1 MTKKTHDLAVKVGEY
16 EKDGQTKNRYQNI
29 GMILEKD
36 DSGRFML
43 LNRHFNPAGVPFK
56 EGSETIMVYMFSAT
70 TSGKENKEEA
80 PAPTENKN
88 QYKDD
93 NPFSDDDIPF

>member
-36 DSGRFML
+36 DGGRFML
-43 LNRHFNPAGVPFK
+43 LNRSFNPAGVPFK
-56 EGSETIMVYMFSAT
+56 EGSETIMVSMFSVK
-70 TSGKENKEEA
+70 SGEQNEDKT
-80 PAPTENKN
+80 PPT
-88 QYKDD
+88 
-93 NPFSDDDIPF
+93 DDDIPF

>member
-36 DSGRFML
+36 DGGRFML
-43 LNRHFNPAGVPFK
+43 LNRSFNPAGVPFK
-56 EGSETIMVYMFSAT
+56 EGSETIMVSMFSVK
-70 TSGKENKEEA
+70 SGEQNEDKTPPE
-80 PAPTENKN
+80 
-88 QYKDD
+88 DG
-93 NPFSDDDIPF
+93 DIPF